1 MAWAW
6 TPADVVLGPVAS
18 AGRSGVVRI
27 DGEALPPITQ
37 GPTRIAI
44 EDRRE
49 IENLTGARTR
59 RSCGIDGEPGVA
71 NGLPTERWAE
81 ERDLRTP

>member
-1 MAWAW
+1 MIY
-6 TPADVVLGPVAS
+6 THVLNRGGLGVVSPADVVLGPVAS

-49 IENLTGARTR
+49 IENLTGGTHAPVVRNRRRARR
-59 RSCGIDGEPGVA
+59 REWD
-71 NGLPTERWAE
+71 
-81 ERDLRTP
+81 